1 MSISFIFD
9 FKNIVFK
16 NPHINIFLPANT
28 TSQIINE
35 ITTTRNMFD
44 MCASA
49 EPVRDSPCMMPLC
62 DMIPML
68 SLDHNSCVYR
78 KISKCY

>member
-1 MSISFIFD
+1 MLEFIFGLKI
-9 FKNIVFK
+9 FFLK
-16 NPHINIFLPANT
+16 PTYQHFLPANT
-28 TSQIINE
+28 ASQIINE

-44 MCASA
+44 MCASVEA
-49 EPVRDSPCMMPLC
+49 VRDSPCMKPLC
-62 DMIPML
+62 DMIPIL